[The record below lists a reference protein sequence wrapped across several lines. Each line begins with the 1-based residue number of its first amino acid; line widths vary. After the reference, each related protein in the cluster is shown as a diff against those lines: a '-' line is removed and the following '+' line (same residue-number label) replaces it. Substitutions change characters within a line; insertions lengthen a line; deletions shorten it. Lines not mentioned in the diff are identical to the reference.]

1 MSKKLHTV
9 VIGDLVDSRAVPD
22 RRRAAGTLR
31 KALSEE
37 SKAFAGEF
45 EAPPVLTRGIDEFAA
60 VLRSPAPV
68 FRLCRSINFSIHP
81 LRFRFAV
88 IRGTIDIG
96 IETGDAARMD
106 GPAFHAASDGID
118 SIRSRKESY
127 LFHLGRD
134 PQVAPWLNV
143 LANTVQVIMNGWTA
157 NQVAVVALADEI
169 GVQKDIAR
177 RRKVT
182 PQAVSDTLRAANWN
196 EVARAFGLIDDYLAG
211 IS

>member
-1 MSKKLHTV
+1 MSKKLYTV

-31 KALSEE
+31 KALSEGTR
-37 SKAFAGEF
+37 AFAGEL
-45 EAPPVLTRGIDEFAA
+45 EAPPALTKGIDEFAA

-68 FRLCRSINFSIHP
+68 FRLCRRINFSIHP

-88 IRGTIDIG
+88 IRGAIDIG

-118 SIRSRKESY
+118 SIRGRKESY
-127 LFHLGRD
+127 FFQLGRD
-134 PQVAPWLNV
+134 PQAATWLNV

-169 GVQKDIAR
+169 GVQKEIAK

-182 PQAVSDTLRAANWN
+182 PQAVSDALKAANWS
-196 EVARAFGLIDDYLAG
+196 EVARAFALIDDYLAEV
-211 IS
+211 S